1 MAEEAEIFKAA
12 MLNYQT
18 QTAQAQEAYDNAMK
32 LIEAGK
38 LLLSDGE
45 KQLLIKHSKD
55 FMLLLLAWNNTM
67 VP

>member
-38 LLLSDGE
+38 LLLLME
-45 KQLLIKHSKD
+45 KS
-55 FMLLLLAWNNTM
+55 NY
-67 VP
+67 